1 MLVGMVTL
9 LLLLQLWMMVVLL
22 QVGVDRSGRAG
33 TRRSPVDN
41 VLRRA
46 FVDHVWL
53 VAVRSAV
60 VVLLSQMWRERRD

>member
-1 MLVGMVTL
+1 MLVVMVT
-9 LLLLQLWMMVVLL
+9 LLLLQLWMMAVLL
-22 QVGVDRSGRAG
+22 KVRVDRSGRAG
-33 TRRSPVDN
+33 TKRSSVDN